1 MSKQRVTAGEQAS
14 IDVTLNTLL
23 AALPDALAALERLM
37 GCGHPGVEVKAAR
50 SVLGFNQKTEE
61 ARLSTRVEA
70 LERGLRNCRRS

>member
-1 MSKQRVTAGEQAS
+1 MSKQRVTAGEKAS

-37 GCGHPGVEVKAAR
+37 GCGNPVVEVKAAS
-50 SVLGFNQKTEE
+50 SVLSFNQKIEE

-70 LERGLRNCRRS
+70 LEPRLRGGSR